1 MSLGEETFALHLR
14 AAGIDAAKRKMPA
27 PNTDCQVC
35 GGAFYASPGHKAKG
49 WGKYCS
55 MDCRSKAFA
64 GSGNGRWLPHGDV
77 TCVACGKE
85 FHRKPSHMAAEN
97 FCSMACKISHRA
109 KLERQC
115 RQCGSSFKV
124 YRAWAKRGGEFC
136 SAACVAKAKSEK
148 LQKVCV
154 ACGGMFEIK
163 PSKAR
168 HKKGAGSYC
177 SMTCKA
183 KAMSASQLTV
193 SGANRN
199 KAKRGGKRQDLDGR
213 YFRSGWEANYA
224 RYLNWLVSK
233 GQIARWEFEPD
244 TFEFTTIKR
253 GSKFYT
259 PDFKVFDHAGNFEY
273 HEVKG
278 WMDPASKTKL
288 ARMSRFYP
296 AVKVVL
302 IDSKVYRSIERSVKS
317 LVGGWE

>member
-1 MSLGEETFALHLR
+1 
-14 AAGIDAAKRKMPA
+14 
-27 PNTDCQVC
+27 
-35 GGAFYASPGHKAKG
+35 
-49 WGKYCS
+49 
-55 MDCRSKAFA
+55 
-64 GSGNGRWLPHGDV
+64 
-77 TCVACGKE
+77 
-85 FHRKPSHMAAEN
+85 
-97 FCSMACKISHRA
+97 
-109 KLERQC
+109 
-115 RQCGSSFKV
+115 
-124 YRAWAKRGGEFC
+124 
-136 SAACVAKAKSEK
+136 
-148 LQKVCV
+148 
-154 ACGGMFEIK
+154 
-163 PSKAR
+163 
-168 HKKGAGSYC
+168 
-177 SMTCKA
+177 MTCKA